1 MIKTRDQSIFDELFK
16 RIQALGYTVYDYKPM
31 NEVGYPFVEMES
43 IQIIHEPNKTDIKG
57 TVSLSL
63 SVWNKAEKAGRVLAS
78 KMASNIFNQALNISA
93 TEGYSWA
100 LNSQAST
107 IQMID
112 DTTTGTPLKRALINL
127 EFRLR

>member
-1 MIKTRDQSIFDELFK
+1 
-16 RIQALGYTVYDYKPM
+16 M

-43 IQIIHEPNKTDIKG
+43 IQIINEPNKTDIKG

-78 KMASNIFNQALNISA
+78 KMASNIFNQALNISY

-107 IQMID
+107 IQMMD

>member
-31 NEVGYPFVEMES
+31 DEVSYPFVELENT
-43 IQIIHEPNKTDIKG
+43 QNIHEPNKTDIKG

-63 SVWNKAEKAGRVLAS
+63 SVWGLQKKRKEVS
-78 KMASNIFNQALNISA
+78 DMASNIFNQALNINA

-107 IQMID
+107 IQMLN
-112 DTTTGTPLKRALINL
+112 DTTTNTPLKRALINL

>member
-16 RIQALGYTVYDYKPM
+16 QVQALGYTVYDYKPM
-31 NEVGYPFVEMES
+31 NEVGYPFVELENT
-43 IQIIHEPNKTDIKG
+43 QTIHEANKTDIKG

-63 SVWNKAEKAGRVLAS
+63 SVWGLQKKRKEVS
-78 KMASNIFNQALNISA
+78 YMASNIFNQALNISA

>member
-16 RIQALGYTVYDYKPM
+16 QVQALGYTVYDYKPM
-31 NEVGYPFVEMES
+31 NEVGYPFVEMENT
-43 IQIIHEPNKTDIKG
+43 QTIHEANKTDIKG

-63 SVWNKAEKAGRVLAS
+63 SVWGLQKKRKEVS
-78 KMASNIFNQALNISA
+78 DMASNIFNQALNINS
-93 TEGYSWA
+93 TDGYSWP

-107 IQMID
+107 IQMLD
-112 DTTTGTPLKRALINL
+112 DTTTHTSLKRALINL

>member
-16 RIQALGYTVYDYKPM
+16 RIQALGYTVYDYKQM

-43 IQIIHEPNKTDIKG
+43 IQIINEPNKTDIKG

-78 KMASNIFNQALNISA
+78 NMASNIFNQALNISA
-93 TEGYSWA
+93 TDGYSWA

-107 IQMID
+107 IQMLD
-112 DTTTGTPLKRALINL
+112 DTTTHIPLKRALINL

>member
-31 NEVGYPFVEMES
+31 NEVGYPFVELENT
-43 IQIIHEPNKTDIKG
+43 QTIHEANKTDIKG

-63 SVWNKAEKAGRVLAS
+63 SVWGLQKKRKEVS
-78 KMASNIFNQALNISA
+78 DMASNIFNQALNISA
-93 TEGYSWA
+93 TDGYSWD
-100 LNSQAST
+100 LNLQAST
-107 IQMID
+107 IQMLD
-112 DTTTGTPLKRALINL
+112 DTTTKTPLKRALINL

>member
-31 NEVGYPFVEMES
+31 NEVGYPFVEMENT
-43 IQIIHEPNKTDIKG
+43 QTIHEPNKTDIKG

-63 SVWNKAEKAGRVLAS
+63 SVWGLQKKRKEVS
-78 KMASNIFNQALNISA
+78 DMASNIFNQALNISY

-100 LNSQAST
+100 LNLQAST
-107 IQMID
+107 IQMLD
-112 DTTTGTPLKRALINL
+112 DTTTKTPLKRALINL

>member
-1 MIKTRDQSIFDELFK
+1 MIKTREQSIFDEIFK
-16 RIQALGYTVYDYKPM
+16 RVQALGYIVYDYKQM
-31 NEVGYPFVEMES
+31 NEVGYPFVEMENT
-43 IQIIHEPNKTDIKG
+43 QTIHEPNKTDIKG
-57 TVSLSL
+57 TVIISL

-93 TEGYSWA
+93 TDGYSWA
-100 LNSQAST
+100 LNLQASS
-107 IQMID
+107 IQMLD

>member
-31 NEVGYPFVEMES
+31 NEVGYPFVELENT
-43 IQIIHEPNKTDIKG
+43 QTIHEANKTDIKG

-63 SVWNKAEKAGRVLAS
+63 SVWGLQKKRKEVS
-78 KMASNIFNQALNISA
+78 DMASNIFNQALNISA
-93 TEGYSWA
+93 TDGYSWA

-107 IQMID
+107 IQMLD
-112 DTTTGTPLKRALINL
+112 DTTTHTPLKRALINL